1 MREIERIESKIICQK
16 DLSNLILKWRE
27 ENQKI
32 VFTNGC
38 FDLLHL
44 GHVDYLAKAKD
55 LGDRL
60 IIGVNTDSSVKRL
73 KGKNRPLQ
81 DENSRLHILAALHS
95 VDAVVL
101 FDEDTP
107 YELIKK
113 IQPDILVKGDDY
125 KIENIVGYAEKR
137 PFNRH
142 ISLTTHHKSS
152 EFHIFLNHSK
162 HAFCLDRAV
171 YPKLDSLVCADFFF
185 HYLSLGN
192 KVF

>member
-1 MREIERIESKIICQK
+1 MKEIERIESKIICQK

-101 FDEDTP
+101 FDEATP

-113 IQPDILVKGDDY
+113 IQPDILVKGADY
-125 KIENIVGYAEKR
+125 KIENIVGYDIVTSRGGSVKTIE
-137 PFNRH
+137 F
-142 ISLTTHHKSS
+142 IEGYSTTNI
-152 EFHIFLNHSK
+152 EQRILNSK
-162 HAFCLDRAV
+162 
-171 YPKLDSLVCADFFF
+171 
-185 HYLSLGN
+185 
-192 KVF
+192 

>member
-113 IQPDILVKGDDY
+113 IQPDILVKGADY
-125 KIENIVGYAEKR
+125 KIENIVGYDIVTSRGGSVKTIE
-137 PFNRH
+137 F
-142 ISLTTHHKSS
+142 IEGYSTTKI
-152 EFHIFLNHSK
+152 EQRILNSK
-162 HAFCLDRAV
+162 
-171 YPKLDSLVCADFFF
+171 
-185 HYLSLGN
+185 
-192 KVF
+192 

>member
-1 MREIERIESKIICQK
+1 MKEIERIEHKIICQK
-16 DLSNLILKWRE
+16 DLNNLILKWRE

-113 IQPDILVKGDDY
+113 IQPDILVKGADY
-125 KIENIVGYAEKR
+125 KIENIVGYDIVTSRGGSVQTIE
-137 PFNRH
+137 F
-142 ISLTTHHKSS
+142 IEGYSTTKI
-152 EFHIFLNHSK
+152 EQRILNSK
-162 HAFCLDRAV
+162 
-171 YPKLDSLVCADFFF
+171 
-185 HYLSLGN
+185 
-192 KVF
+192 